1 MTMDINDMKDTF
13 LANTH
18 ESAEIM
24 LDFIRNDF
32 KTFYLFFNLQLI
44 II

>member
-1 MTMDINDMKDTF
+1 MTMDINDMIHTF